1 MGGQIG
7 IEMKPQSLI
16 LLAVAV
22 SCGLVSMFGVKQVL
36 NRKGEPKG
44 EVVEILAARYEID
57 AGVPIDDSNTY
68 FLQVPI
74 ELCPEDA
81 ITSLDQ
87 VKDRALKSPAAAKE
101 WLRLARLGDK
111 GQFGVIARVPAG
123 MAAVTIPVDATTTH
137 SGMLEPG
144 NLIDLLLTYDDPE
157 DHRIK
162 KTISVLEF
170 AEVFAVDNSTYG
182 KETTEY
188 SIAKNITLVVKPD
201 QAKAV
206 THAKNCG
213 KLSTVMRKPGSSDDE
228 EVQCAISLE
237 YLQSGFV
244 KNNLNAPS
252 VARGEG
258 SEDYQETGYRPT
270 DRRNGPQ
277 MTPEMLDAE
286 RALAAIEAAE
296 AEAAARA
303 AAAEEESD
311 VQGQTAEPE
320 EEEEGWVME
329 IYDGVNVVKEKVPLE
344 IAVN

>member
-1 MGGQIG
+1 MGGRIG

-44 EVVEILAARYEID
+44 EVVEILAARYEIE
-57 AGVPIDDSNTY
+57 AGVPLDDSNTY

-74 ELCPEDA
+74 DLCPEDA

-87 VKDRALKSPAAAKE
+87 VKDRALKSPASAKE

-182 KETTEY
+182 KETADY

-213 KLSTVMRKPGSSDDE
+213 KLSTVMRKPGSSEDE

-252 VARGEG
+252 VARGEDP
-258 SEDYQETGYRPT
+258 EEYQATGYRP
-270 DRRNGPQ
+270 DNRRNAPR
-277 MTPEMLDAE
+277 MTPEMLEAE
-286 RALAAIEAAE
+286 RELAAIEAE
-296 AEAAARA
+296 EAAAAKLA
-303 AAAEEESD
+303 AAAASETETEEQAAD
-311 VQGQTAEPE
+311 P

-329 IYDGVNVVKEKVPLE
+329 IYDGDNVVKEKVPLE
-344 IAVN
+344 IAVH